1 MAPNAPGETRNTWPL
16 LALALVSGLITMTLS
31 APNSDATREADD
43 MSRLLFNSPIQT
55 PRPIGVVTDEALAR
69 VLDARRHAY
78 PQPTRIGTLIST
90 PQRTATVTRTP
101 DGVRAITPPSAVIL
115 SLPQTSQLTYLP
127 HVNVFYGWKGVGN
140 AIEEDQYWSDTSHL
154 DDFNLG
160 WWYDWGDD
168 NLYGEYDGDGFVPM
182 VWRGFFGNST
192 DPLRALVAQHP
203 GRTCW
208 FSMSRITLRSGCVR
222 RRFQAL
228 RQALRPRPITSIG
241 SVQKYSAPIRLV

>member
-55 PRPIGVVTDEALAR
+55 PRPIVLITDEALAR
-69 VLDARRHAY
+69 VLDARRYAY
-78 PQPTRIGTLIST
+78 PQPTTILTVT
-90 PQRTATVTRTP
+90 PTSLWTATVTRTP
-101 DGVRAITPPSAVIL
+101 GEVRTGTPLASLSERTTTFAVYIP
-115 SLPQTSQLTYLP
+115 LPIMSD
-127 HVNVFYGWKGVGN
+127 HNWKGVGN
-140 AIEEDQYWSDTSHL
+140 AIEEGQHWSDTSHL